1 MKKIILALA
10 TSLTLCSVP
19 VSAEIVEAVVA
30 RVGDRIITRTQYSE
44 RLRAAYAEIDRT
56 TTTEADADA
65 RKKRTRE
72 KLLDD
77 MVEELVI
84 KDRAD
89 RLNITVSDA
98 ELKDA
103 VGRLKAQYGISS
115 DEAFEASL
123 KEAGLSKAQM
133 EARLR
138 ETLLTNKV
146 FGRELRSRAELTD
159 KELKTRYEAE
169 KESYRLPER
178 AEVREIVI
186 TVPEGASGQVA
197 VEKKG
202 MADELAS
209 QARGGS
215 DFALLAAQFSDAS
228 TKGDGG
234 LLGEIKKG
242 ELIGELDAA
251 IFSAKTGDIVG
262 PITTQFGYHILKIEK
277 HYDSEIPGFEAVKEQ
292 LRKDASEETFQRDYK
307 AYVENLRK
315 EAYIMT
321 FPENMP
327 VTQAAK

>member
-1 MKKIILALA
+1 MKTTILALTA
-10 TSLTLCSVP
+10 SITLFAGSA
-19 VSAEIVEAVVA
+19 SAEIVEAIVA
-30 RVGDRIITRTQYSE
+30 RVGDRIITRSQYSE
-44 RLRAAYAEIDRT
+44 RLRNAYNEIDRAA
-56 TTTEADADA
+56 TTEEDAEA

-72 KLLDD
+72 GLLDE

-103 VGRLKAQYGISS
+103 VNRLKAQYGISS

-123 KEAGLSKAQM
+123 KEAGLTKSQM

-159 KELKTRYEAE
+159 KELKARYERE
-169 KESYRLPER
+169 KEQYRLPER
-178 AEVREIVI
+178 AEVREIVVTI
-186 TVPEGASGQVA
+186 PEGASGLVA

-202 MADELAS
+202 MADELAE
-209 QARGGS
+209 QARKGS
-215 DFALLAAQFSDAS
+215 DFAQLAAQFSDAV
-228 TKGDGG
+228 TKADGG

-242 ELIGELDAA
+242 ELIAELDTA
-251 IFSAKTGDIVG
+251 IFSANQGDIVG
-262 PITTQFGYHILKIEK
+262 PIKTPFGYHIIKIEK
-277 HYDSEIPGFEAVKEQ
+277 RMEAEIPGFEAVKEQ

-315 EAYIMT
+315 EAYIQT
-321 FPENMP
+321 FPENIP
-327 VTQAAK
+327 TLSASR

>member
-19 VSAEIVEAVVA
+19 VSAEVVEAVVA

-56 TTTEADADA
+56 TPTEADADA
-65 RKKRTRE
+65 RKQKTRE

-103 VGRLKAQYGISS
+103 VGRLKAQYGITS

-123 KEAGLSKAQM
+123 KEAGLTKAQM

-169 KESYRLPER
+169 KETYRLPER

-215 DFALLAAQFSDAS
+215 DFAVLAAQFSDAS

-242 ELIGELDAA
+242 ELIGELDTA

-307 AYVENLRK
+307 AYLENLRK

-327 VTQAAK
+327 TVQAAK

>member
-1 MKKIILALA
+1 MKKTILALA
-10 TSLTLCSVP
+10 TSLSLVSIP
-19 VSAEIVEAVVA
+19 ASAEVVEAIVA
-30 RVGDRIITRTQYSE
+30 RVGDRIITRSQYSE
-44 RLRAAYAEIDRT
+44 RLRAAYVEIDRSAT
-56 TTTEADADA
+56 AETDAEA
-65 RKKRTRE
+65 RKKRTRDG
-72 KLLDD
+72 LLDD

-89 RLNITVSDA
+89 RLNITVSEP

-103 VGRLKAQYGISS
+103 VNRLKAQYGITS

-123 KEAGLSKAQM
+123 KEAGLTKAQM

-169 KESYRLPER
+169 KETYRLPER

-202 MADELAS
+202 MADELAA
-209 QARGGS
+209 QAHGGS
-215 DFALLAAQFSDAS
+215 DFALLAAQFSDAT
-228 TKGDGG
+228 TKADGG

-242 ELIGELDAA
+242 ELISLLDTA

-277 HYDSEIPGFEAVKEQ
+277 HFDSEVPGFEAVKEQ

-315 EAYIMT
+315 EAYIVT
-321 FPENMP
+321 FPEMIP
-327 VTQAAK
+327 TVQAAK

>member
-1 MKKIILALA
+1 MKKNSFALA
-10 TSLTLCSVP
+10 AVLTLFA
-19 VSAEIVEAVVA
+19 VSASAEVVEAIVA
-30 RVGDRIITRTQYSE
+30 RVGDRIITRTQYTD
-44 RLRAAYAEIDRT
+44 RLRAAYIEIDRASA
-56 TTTEADADA
+56 TEEEALT
-65 RKKRTRE
+65 RKQRTRE
-72 KLLDD
+72 RLLDE

-89 RLNITVSDA
+89 RLNITISEP
-98 ELKDA
+98 ELKEA
-103 VGRLKAQYGISS
+103 VNRLKAQYGITS

-123 KEAGLSKAQM
+123 KEAGLTKAQM

-159 KELKTRYEAE
+159 KELKARYELE
-169 KESYRLPER
+169 KEQYRLPER
-178 AEVREIVI
+178 AEVREIVVTI
-186 TVPEGASGQVA
+186 PEGATGLVA

-202 MADELAS
+202 MADELAK
-209 QARGGS
+209 QARDGS
-215 DFALLAAQFSDAS
+215 DFAKLAAQFSDAA

-242 ELIGELDAA
+242 ELIGELDTA
-251 IFSAKTGDIVG
+251 IFAAKAGDILG

-277 HYDSEIPGFEAVKEQ
+277 RMEAELPGFEAVKEQ

-315 EAYIMT
+315 EAYIVT
-321 FPENMP
+321 FPENVP
-327 VTQAAK
+327 VVQAAR